1 MSQEKFSLKWN
12 EFEKNIL
19 STFKDLREEK
29 ELFDITL
36 VSDEEYQ
43 VRKIYS
49 DFSNNYR
56 PKKLQIHSYYSLL
69 LV

>member
-49 DFSNNYR
+49 DLIKT
-56 PKKLQIHSYYSLL
+56 KKTCRFAAPIF
-69 LV
+69 